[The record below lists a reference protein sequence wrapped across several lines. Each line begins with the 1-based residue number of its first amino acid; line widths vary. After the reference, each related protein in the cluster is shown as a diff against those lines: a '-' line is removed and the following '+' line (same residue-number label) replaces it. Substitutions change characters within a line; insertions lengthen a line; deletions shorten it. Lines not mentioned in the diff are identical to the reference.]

1 MARLE
6 RQRLVLTVVFR
17 SNCVC
22 DQIFSDCLK
31 KVDTFTAD
39 TLGSFYFRSNRECLT
54 MAHPRT

>member
-1 MARLE
+1 MG
-6 RQRLVLTVVFR
+6 LVMVITVVFR

-31 KVDTFTAD
+31 KVDTFTAN